1 MKTSLISKYFKLS
14 ELLNYDT
21 YLASSFIS
29 IYCDKEVDEVFK
41 DLRNLN
47 LEHFKKD
54 ELIFSYE
61 NAIDECLRVDE
72 SKYKEIHSEVTF
84 KSEKLYI
91 DYLISLLELNSI
103 DFLEYKPKYE
113 IKKEFNQ
120 GSLF

>member
-21 YLASSFIS
+21 YSVSSFIS

-54 ELIFSYE
+54 KLIFSYE
-61 NAIDECLRVDE
+61 KAIDECLKVDE
-72 SKYKEIHSEVTF
+72 SKYKEIHSSVTF

-91 DYLISLLELNSI
+91 YYLISLLELNSI
-103 DFLEYKPKYE
+103 DFLEYKPKHEKSKYE
-113 IKKEFNQ
+113 T